1 MQGNVT
7 SRPAKSWFSWSMIA
21 GMVAATAF
29 ALAFMPILPASSYED
44 GTIGILA
51 DAGLFF
57 VLLCI
62 VVGTAIVQKLDTRHL
77 IFRLA
82 LTIWWMLLVDEEFFS
97 RVNASW
103 GKGFSLNAYAE
114 GAMWLVCG
122 AVLFILTLRRPGYL
136 LQLFQGSSKWV
147 TFFVMVCIISI
158 AWAPGPAYAMAWGF
172 KLVLAVCLLQL
183 CNSLIED
190 VSDIQLFLKVTV
202 VAFLFLTI
210 LPVYYATKDPDGFWF
225 EGRLNADPD
234 LLSPLAASLM
244 VMSMMLYAMT
254 KKRQWVATGMIG
266 AVIMVMGFGKAGVAG
281 GFIAAAIFTLLQ
293 RKVVRGLGLLL
304 GLGVL
309 AMLIISVTPLGN
321 YLQTYQGGS
330 TLTGRTVIWGMALTA
345 MKQTPILGRGYL
357 GTYFSWENTSGL
369 KSGAVHVHNGFLEV
383 AYNNGALGV
392 LLLLTIHFMM
402 LRNIFSAM
410 KTCKALR
417 SLRPDSEQVWHVY
430 LLTIGCL
437 GLYVHTFIQGLMGG
451 HFGGRCM
458 SPYMLWLA
466 LAMLTAA
473 TRRVSETMLQRARIT
488 REPLFAVAD
497 LETFQLAPVQN

>member
-1 MQGNVT
+1 
-7 SRPAKSWFSWSMIA
+7 
-21 GMVAATAF
+21 
-29 ALAFMPILPASSYED
+29 
-44 GTIGILA
+44 
-51 DAGLFF
+51 
-57 VLLCI
+57 
-62 VVGTAIVQKLDTRHL
+62 
-77 IFRLA
+77 
-82 LTIWWMLLVDEEFFS
+82 
-97 RVNASW
+97 
-103 GKGFSLNAYAE
+103 
-114 GAMWLVCG
+114 
-122 AVLFILTLRRPGYL
+122 
-136 LQLFQGSSKWV
+136 
-147 TFFVMVCIISI
+147 
-158 AWAPGPAYAMAWGF
+158 
-172 KLVLAVCLLQL
+172 
-183 CNSLIED
+183 
-190 VSDIQLFLKVTV
+190 
-202 VAFLFLTI
+202 
-210 LPVYYATKDPDGFWF
+210 
-225 EGRLNADPD
+225 
-234 LLSPLAASLM
+234 
-244 VMSMMLYAMT
+244 
-254 KKRQWVATGMIG
+254 
-266 AVIMVMGFGKAGVAG
+266 
-281 GFIAAAIFTLLQ
+281 
-293 RKVVRGLGLLL
+293 
-304 GLGVL
+304 
-309 AMLIISVTPLGN
+309 
-321 YLQTYQGGS
+321 
-330 TLTGRTVIWGMALTA
+330 MALTA